1 MSTSDPRDAEISRL
15 TRDLE
20 RATESL
26 HLTEQALRFERQ
38 HAAFLF
44 RTFVTRVQ
52 APVVRPARSVLSRCA
67 DALLVMLAGPGRG

>member
-1 MSTSDPRDAEISRL
+1 MDTDPRDEIHRLKTDLDRL
-15 TRDLE
+15 TTRL
-20 RATESL
+20 R
-26 HLTEQALRFERQ
+26 LTEEALRFERQ
-38 HAAFLF
+38 HNRFLF

>member
-1 MSTSDPRDAEISRL
+1 MDTDPRDAEIARLKRDLDKSAFRLRL
-15 TRDLE
+15 TE
-20 RATESL
+20 E
-26 HLTEQALRFERQ
+26 ALRFERQ

-52 APVVRPARSVLSRCA
+52 APTVRPVRSVLSRCA